1 MTIGWWSLFEY
12 RDDPIEG
19 GVDPSLNTLVDN
31 IMYYNVKNGNTM
43 LMQSKQKLKNEVNTC
58 DFGYSK

>member
-31 IMYYNVKNGNTM
+31 IMYYNVKREYHINAIET
-43 LMQSKQKLKNEVNTC
+43 KTQK
-58 DFGYSK
+58 